1 MVTELMK
8 QPQYQPLQVWEQ
20 AVLLF
25 AVNNGHFDD
34 IDVKRALVAEKA
46 LRDFLKS
53 KHAALVERI
62 ESTKDLSK
70 DDETALTA
78 AIGEFKK
85 SGAY

>member
-20 AVLLF
+20 AVTLF
-25 AVNNGHFDD
+25 AANNGHFDD
-34 IDVKRALVAEKA
+34 IDIKQALPAEKA
-46 LRDFLKS
+46 MREFLKS
-53 KHAALVERI
+53 KHAPLVERM

-70 DDETALTA
+70 EDEAALTA
-78 AIGEFKK
+78 AITEFKK